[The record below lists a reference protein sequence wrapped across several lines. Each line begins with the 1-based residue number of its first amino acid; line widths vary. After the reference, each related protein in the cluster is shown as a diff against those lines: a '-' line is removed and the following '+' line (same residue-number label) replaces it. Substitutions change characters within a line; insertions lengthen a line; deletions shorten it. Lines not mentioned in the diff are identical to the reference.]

1 MPNYS
6 LVINSKFRP
15 FSYAELAQP
24 VAMSTQ
30 AHQEIE
36 NAYGDLNTKASIW
49 EEMANEQTDPN
60 AYKMYKTYANDL
72 KAQADRLAKE
82 GLNTTSRRDMLNMR
96 ARYSKEITP
105 IENAYTARANEIKE
119 QTAGRAQ
126 GIVYEGDAS
135 VASLDRYLKDPA
147 IKYRFANSQ
156 EGFKRLASAATA
168 ISKELREYGRG
179 KKLDAYTNTWLQQ
192 HGYKSTEIE
201 QAIRDIDGALRGD
214 GNVRGTNVLQSLLAN
229 EMQTAGV
236 NDWNIAAK
244 MDYYNRVAPALYQA
258 AGQTNVTTFEDY
270 GAKLRAQES
279 MQRRLK
285 ALDNNQN
292 TLTGY
297 GLNPI
302 NIYSTREFDKIKN
315 RIKEFSDFFYKDK
328 NGNYRMNQKGLKA
341 YYATGKVAGDVMV
354 TPEGTTIR
362 TAKIGKGVNDYSDF
376 RKFIDSLGGAKYI
389 KDGKMSPGNLGNLW
403 SNYIGKLNAKD
414 KYDAMKYTEYVED
427 LPRTK
432 QFQDTYKG
440 KLSRALGNIDYL
452 QEVDLDSKSG
462 TWETIGKLK
471 KSDIMS
477 DDYQII
483 ARVPT
488 EIGTKKKPNKPTTT
502 LLIMDKDGNT
512 RRFISPSGIHTTAE
526 NARDAAIINKLYI
539 QRRLQDPNLS
549 DMDRLKLERFYEQQ
563 NQLQYMYGMQ
573 LDYVNAI
580 EDQKSKPFYNP

>member
-72 KAQADRLAKE
+72 KAQADKLAKE

-168 ISKELREYGRG
+168 ISKELREYGKG

-236 NDWNIAAK
+236 NDWNTAAK

-258 AGQTNVTTFEDY
+258 AGQTNITPFEDY

-285 ALDNNQN
+285 ALDNPIPPYTRTQLKGNPYDLASRIDINRTQQAHNSYAKYFDANGNLTYAGWKAYKTPVKIWKTANGAGSYSVNADSPFKKFMDTLNGGKPIVTNQ
-292 TLTGY
+292 GY
-297 GLNPI
+297 GKWAANRFGKLYRDN
-302 NIYSTREFDKIKN
+302 STRLANSGTINADVLLNTAFDLQFDNQDDIKMALT
-315 RIKEFSDFFYKDK
+315 S
-328 NGNYRMNQKGLKA
+328 
-341 YYATGKVAGDVMV
+341 
-354 TPEGTTIR
+354 
-362 TAKIGKGVNDYSDF
+362 GVNNGIH
-376 RKFIDSLGGAKYI
+376 KT
-389 KDGKMSPGNLGNLW
+389 
-403 SNYIGKLNAKD
+403 
-414 KYDAMKYTEYVED
+414 MKYTKEGYKNDTEINLNDSKFKDATYAGEYGLQGNFIVITTKDNTQYRIPLKTVHKSLDRAITESLYGARSLYYKSDGKTRYSDED
-427 LPRTK
+427 L
-432 QFQDTYKG
+432 D
-440 KLSRALGNIDYL
+440 
-452 QEVDLDSKSG
+452 
-462 TWETIGKLK
+462 
-471 KSDIMS
+471 
-477 DDYQII
+477 
-483 ARVPT
+483 
-488 EIGTKKKPNKPTTT
+488 
-502 LLIMDKDGNT
+502 
-512 RRFISPSGIHTTAE
+512 
-526 NARDAAIINKLYI
+526 AIINTGHGYKT
-539 QRRLQDPNLS
+539 RRDIIYNLINSARDNFTASFEKVKPKS
-549 DMDRLKLERFYEQQ
+549 DTVLGGLH
-563 NQLQYMYGMQ
+563 
-573 LDYVNAI
+573 
-580 EDQKSKPFYNP
+580 